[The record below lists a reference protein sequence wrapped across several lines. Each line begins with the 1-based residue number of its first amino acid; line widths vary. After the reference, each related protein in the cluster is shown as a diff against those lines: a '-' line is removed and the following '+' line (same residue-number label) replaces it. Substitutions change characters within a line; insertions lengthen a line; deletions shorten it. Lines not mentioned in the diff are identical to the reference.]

1 MDTLQEKEL
10 PSFTIEQLAG
20 FLDDRRMTIG
30 KEFIMIRNTFNSDLF
45 RFPCRI
51 KALVGVLCTG
61 GTIHFKRN
69 LGEYSITQGMMFI
82 NTPNDIV
89 QVDEIDR
96 FTATIVMVSEDF
108 IKEMSIN
115 LTNLLTMHP
124 IMLESPSRQLTAEE
138 LTFFE
143 QLSETLER
151 LILQPETKY
160 KLETIKG
167 IMAALVY
174 RLCDIFIDEN
184 NHHTT
189 SILRNRQRAM
199 YEQFMLLLNKHHC
212 REHSIKFYA
221 DQICISPKHLS
232 AVIKQISGRSAAEWI
247 DEYVILEAKN
257 LLRYSTMNIQE
268 IAYYL
273 NFTTQSF
280 FGKYFKRLT
289 GMTPGQ
295 YRALK

>member
-1 MDTLQEKEL
+1 MNTLQEKEL
-10 PSFTIEQLAG
+10 PSFTIEQLTG

-30 KEFIMIRNTFNSDLF
+30 QEFIMIRNTFNTDLF

-51 KALVGVLCTG
+51 KALIGVLCTG

-69 LGEYSITQGMMFI
+69 LGEYSISQGMMFI

-89 QVDEIDR
+89 QVEEIDR
-96 FTATIVMVSEDF
+96 FTATVVMVSEDF

-115 LTNLLTMHP
+115 LNNLLTMHP

-184 NHHTT
+184 NRHTT
-189 SILRNRQRAM
+189 NILRNRQRAM

-221 DQICISPKHLS
+221 DQICISPKYLS

-273 NFTTQSF
+273 NFSTQSF
-280 FGKYFKRLT
+280 FGKYFKHLT

>member
-1 MDTLQEKEL
+1 MNTLQEKEL
-10 PSFTIEQLAG
+10 PSFTIEQLTG

-30 KEFIMIRNTFNSDLF
+30 QEFIMIRNTFNTDLF

-51 KALVGVLCTG
+51 KALIGVLCTG

-69 LGEYSITQGMMFI
+69 LGEYSISQGMMFI

-89 QVDEIDR
+89 QVEEIDR

-167 IMAALVY
+167 IMAALAY
-174 RLCDIFIDEN
+174 KLCDIFIDEN
-184 NHHTT
+184 NRHTT
-189 SILRNRQRAM
+189 NILRNRQRAM

-221 DQICISPKHLS
+221 DQICISPKYLS

-273 NFTTQSF
+273 NFSTQSF
-280 FGKYFKRLT
+280 FGKYFKHLT

>member
-20 FLDDRRMTIG
+20 FLDDQRMTIG
-30 KEFIMIRNTFNSDLF
+30 KEFIMIRNTFSSDLF
-45 RFPCRI
+45 RYPCRI

-61 GTIHFKRN
+61 GTVHFKRN
-69 LGEYSITQGMMFI
+69 IGEYSISPGMMFI

-96 FTATIVMVSEDF
+96 FTATVVMVSEDF
-108 IKEMSIN
+108 IKDMSIN
-115 LTNLLTMHP
+115 LTNLLSMHP
-124 IMLESPSRQLTAEE
+124 VMLESPSRQLTVEE
-138 LTFFE
+138 LRFFG
-143 QLSETLER
+143 QLADTLEL

-167 IMAALVY
+167 IMVALVY
-174 RLCDIFIDEN
+174 KLCDIFLDDN
-184 NHHTT
+184 NRHTT

-221 DQICISPKHLS
+221 DQICISPKYLS

-280 FGKYFKRLT
+280 FGKYFKHLT
-289 GMTPGQ
+289 GITPGQ

>member
-1 MDTLQEKEL
+1 MNTLQEKEL
-10 PSFTIEQLAG
+10 PSFTIEQLTG

-30 KEFIMIRNTFNSDLF
+30 QEFIMIRNTFNTDLF

-51 KALVGVLCTG
+51 KALIGVLCTG
-61 GTIHFKRN
+61 GTMHFKRN
-69 LGEYSITQGMMFI
+69 LREYSITQGMMFI
-82 NTPNDIV
+82 N
-89 QVDEIDR
+89 
-96 FTATIVMVSEDF
+96 

-189 SILRNRQRAM
+189 NILRNRQRAM